1 MPKKFR
7 KEKLPSQENYEK
19 VSNYSSFLCKDDLHN
34 CCCFFFNVELI
45 VAGNSVLE
53 TVGVSSGVSV
63 GISTGCLFQVCP
75 ECYPISE
82 KCYLSIPPENI
93 IEPKLF

>member
-1 MPKKFR
+1 MKKFQIIAVFCA
-7 KEKLPSQENYEK
+7 KMISII
-19 VSNYSSFLCKDDLHN
+19 VG
-34 CCCFFFNVELI
+34 FFFNVELI

-75 ECYPISE
+75 ECYPISD

>member
-1 MPKKFR
+1 MKKFQIIAVFCA
-7 KEKLPSQENYEK
+7 KMISII
-19 VSNYSSFLCKDDLHN
+19 VVV
-34 CCCFFFNVELI
+34 FFFNVELI

-75 ECYPISE
+75 ECYPISD